1 MTNADLN
8 EEKLITM
15 PVSMLVQIIV
25 SLNESC
31 QELNRKLMVAEEQI
45 AIMNQRVYGRKSE
58 ATVSPL
64 QLQLDLGLN
73 EAEALAEEKE
83 EEPQLEEAAPRKKK
97 LQERKKKTGRR
108 SQITGMNTSL
118 SVKKN

>member
-1 MTNADLN
+1 MVDTELSED
-8 EEKLITM
+8 KLITM
-15 PVSMLVQIIV
+15 PVSTLVQIIM

-31 QELNRKLMVAEEQI
+31 QELNRKLTIAEEQI

-58 ATVSPL
+58 AAVSPL

-73 EAEALAEEKE
+73 EAEVLAEEKE

-97 LQERKKKTGRR
+97 GSISKPVDMTPCGTE
-108 SQITGMNTSL
+108 I
-118 SVKKN
+118 

>member
-1 MTNADLN
+1 MVDTELSED
-8 EEKLITM
+8 KLITM
-15 PVSMLVQIIV
+15 PVSTLVQIIM

-31 QELNRKLMVAEEQI
+31 QELNRKLTIAEEQI

-58 ATVSPL
+58 VAVSPL

-73 EAEALAEEKE
+73 EAEVLAEEKE

-97 LQERKKKTGRR
+97 AAGKKKED
-108 SQITGMNTSL
+108 
-118 SVKKN
+118 